1 MLEELGYQAGQ
12 HEILGEVFMVKIP
25 EEIQEKTKAIAEIT
39 KKNMKDAK
47 KLSEELDIMYK
58 GVDKTKQKYQRSFLD
73 WEDAKE
79 EYLRASK
86 DGLLSRKEISKLKSV
101 SDSRQAQQEDYKG
114 IYASQ
119 LMKTNSAQDQYYYKD
134 LPVILN
140 TLEKT
145 EIDRINYVKVVLGQ
159 CVVAEKQ
166 AGGIIEK
173 CRKDMETA
181 INNIEPT
188 HDSELVV
195 ESLKTGEVPP
205 EHIAFDEIVTKADIK
220 YSTLTKKKS
229 KSRLTKQDEE
239 EKFFPKKKGLEKEI
253 EEIEIKI
260 VKGNKE
266 IAALQLMV
274 QSYTNNPKFGDVTKF
289 KSELET
295 AVYNVQVLEADLHS
309 KNNQLK
315 ELKGKFKDAP
325 IVARDTSNIS
335 NLPENIPVV
344 CSRSDSNSSS
354 DRGSD
359 ISELESTSCKEEDSV
374 KTVIALY
381 PFEDDTIENS
391 IGMKTDEEFIITEAD
406 DEGWTKVRRKYPVN
420 GINNVGY
427 VPTAYIQDPL

>member
-101 SDSRQAQQEDYKG
+101 SDSRQAQQEDCKG

-159 CVVAEKQ
+159 CLVAEKQ

-195 ESLKTGEVPP
+195 ERYFYSGSNVMASYCFVYFSLKTGEVPP

-239 EKFFPKKKGLEKEI
+239 EKIFPKKKGLEKEI

-260 VKGNKE
+260 VKG
-266 IAALQLMV
+266 
-274 QSYTNNPKFGDVTKF
+274 
-289 KSELET
+289 
-295 AVYNVQVLEADLHS
+295 
-309 KNNQLK
+309 
-315 ELKGKFKDAP
+315 
-325 IVARDTSNIS
+325 IS
-335 NLPENIPVV
+335 I
-344 CSRSDSNSSS
+344 
-354 DRGSD
+354 
-359 ISELESTSCKEEDSV
+359 
-374 KTVIALY
+374 
-381 PFEDDTIENS
+381 
-391 IGMKTDEEFIITEAD
+391 
-406 DEGWTKVRRKYPVN
+406 
-420 GINNVGY
+420 
-427 VPTAYIQDPL
+427 YI

>member
-1 MLEELGYQAGQ
+1 
-12 HEILGEVFMVKIP
+12 MVKIP

-58 GVDKTKQKYQRSFLD
+58 GVGKTKQKYQRSFLD

-101 SDSRQAQQEDYKG
+101 NDSRQAQQEDCKG

-159 CVVAEKQ
+159 WVVAEKQ

-195 ESLKTGEVPP
+195 ERYFYSGSNVMASYCFVYFSLKTGEVPP

-239 EKFFPKKKGLEKEI
+239 EKIFPKKKGLEKEI

-260 VKGNKE
+260 VKG
-266 IAALQLMV
+266 
-274 QSYTNNPKFGDVTKF
+274 
-289 KSELET
+289 
-295 AVYNVQVLEADLHS
+295 
-309 KNNQLK
+309 
-315 ELKGKFKDAP
+315 
-325 IVARDTSNIS
+325 IS
-335 NLPENIPVV
+335 I
-344 CSRSDSNSSS
+344 
-354 DRGSD
+354 
-359 ISELESTSCKEEDSV
+359 
-374 KTVIALY
+374 
-381 PFEDDTIENS
+381 
-391 IGMKTDEEFIITEAD
+391 
-406 DEGWTKVRRKYPVN
+406 
-420 GINNVGY
+420 
-427 VPTAYIQDPL
+427 YI

>member
-1 MLEELGYQAGQ
+1 MITTYRLMLEELGYQAGQ

-79 EYLRASK
+79 EYMRASK

-145 EIDRINYVKVVLGQ
+145 EIDRINYVKVVLGK

-195 ESLKTGEVPP
+195 ERYFYSGSNVMASYSFVYFSLKTGEVPP

-220 YSTLTKKKS
+220 YCTLTKKKS

-239 EKFFPKKKGLEKEI
+239 EKIFPKKKGLEKEI

-260 VKGNKE
+260 VKG
-266 IAALQLMV
+266 
-274 QSYTNNPKFGDVTKF
+274 
-289 KSELET
+289 
-295 AVYNVQVLEADLHS
+295 
-309 KNNQLK
+309 
-315 ELKGKFKDAP
+315 
-325 IVARDTSNIS
+325 IS
-335 NLPENIPVV
+335 I
-344 CSRSDSNSSS
+344 
-354 DRGSD
+354 
-359 ISELESTSCKEEDSV
+359 
-374 KTVIALY
+374 
-381 PFEDDTIENS
+381 
-391 IGMKTDEEFIITEAD
+391 
-406 DEGWTKVRRKYPVN
+406 
-420 GINNVGY
+420 
-427 VPTAYIQDPL
+427 YI